1 MARCLVT
8 GGQGFIGSAL
18 VRRLL
23 EGGHQVAVLDL
34 PEPPFEGLQVLG
46 LSDDV
51 ERVRGDVADAAI
63 VERVVDDAEWVFHL
77 GAVTIVREAARD
89 SLGTYRSN
97 AQGTWTLLEAC
108 RRATPAAVVVASS
121 DKAYGPS
128 PSLPYR
134 EEDELRPVA
143 PYEGSKAAC
152 DLIARTYA
160 AAWGLPVAVTR
171 LANVY
176 GGGDLNF
183 SRLVPELMAAAVRR
197 RGPDIRSDGS
207 PRRDFLHVSD
217 AVSGY
222 LAVAGHVASGD
233 GHGEAFNVGT
243 GRPVAVSE
251 VIESVSEI
259 AGAPLSLAPLK
270 GGETDGEID
279 EQYVDPTRVSSAT
292 GWAAQ
297 VPLGDGLEEA
307 FEWYSDRP
315 ELCP

>member
-23 EGGHQVAVLDL
+23 EEGHEVEVLDL
-34 PEPPFEGLQVLG
+34 PEPPFEGLEVLG
-46 LSDDV
+46 LSAEV
-51 ERVRGDVADAAI
+51 KQVRGDIAVEVVA
-63 VERVVDDAEWVFHL
+63 ERVVDGAEWVFHL
-77 GAVTIVREAARD
+77 GAVTIVGQAARD
-89 SLGTYRSN
+89 PLGTYRSN

-108 RRATPAAVVVASS
+108 RRASPAAVVVASS

-134 EEDELRPVA
+134 EEDDLVPFA

-152 DLIARTYA
+152 DLVARSYA
-160 AAWGLPVAVTR
+160 AAWDLPVAVTR

-183 SRLVPELMAAAVRR
+183 SRLVPELMAAAVGGRE
-197 RGPDIRSDGS
+197 PEIRSDGS

-217 AVSGY
+217 AVQGY
-222 LAVAGHVASGD
+222 LAVAAHVASGGGQGD
-233 GHGEAFNVGT
+233 AFNVGT

-251 VIESVSEI
+251 VIDSVSGI
-259 AGAPLSLAPLK
+259 AGASFTSAQVCD
-270 GGETDGEID
+270 GETDGEID
-279 EQYVDPTRVSSAT
+279 DQYVDPTRVMSAT
-292 GWAAQ
+292 GWAAE
-297 VPLGDGLEEA
+297 VTLIEGLREA
-307 FEWYSDRP
+307 FEWYAGRAA
-315 ELCP
+315 LCP

>member
-23 EGGHQVAVLDL
+23 EDGHQVAVLDL

>member
-23 EGGHQVAVLDL
+23 EDGHQVAVLDL

-197 RGPDIRSDGS
+197 RGPEIRSDGS